1 MPFFTIAIVTRN
13 YGHFIE
19 QAIRSCLVST
29 DQDVEIL
36 VIDDGSNDDTAL
48 IVQSIREHHPNG
60 KGLRYYNVGQIGS
73 AAARNESLRL
83 ARGTYLV
90 CLDADDVLMPDTLAR
105 YRQILEVQPDVD
117 VLYGHVIATYPDLVP
132 AFRMGVDTVP
142 AYPDS
147 VVRLLSQNPL
157 PHAGTACRIQLMRA
171 VGGYRVD
178 LNRGEDY
185 AMWLDLAIHRA
196 RFSYLDACVALYR
209 RHDANATA
217 HYSPAWDLPVLSAM
231 LERYAMR
238 DLLPSLDWHGN
249 EVTAQRQAAELM
261 AQRLRQAGASDECV
275 QACLAP
281 HLQRASHGGDPGGEG
296 IAPQSSEFA

>member
-1 MPFFTIAIVTRN
+1 M
-13 YGHFIE
+13 
-19 QAIRSCLVST
+19 VSA

-60 KGLRYYNVGQIGS
+60 KGLRYYNVGQIGLT
-73 AAARNESLRL
+73 AARNESLRR

-105 YRQILEVQPDVD
+105 YRKILTEQPDVD
-117 VLYGHVIATYPDLVP
+117 VLYGQVIATFPDLVP
-132 AFRMGVDTVP
+132 AGRMEVDAVP
-142 AYPDS
+142 VYPHT

-157 PHAGTACRIQLMRA
+157 PHPGTAGRIQLMRA

-185 AMWLDLAIHRA
+185 AMWLDLATHRA
-196 RFSYLDACVALYR
+196 RFRYLDTCVAMYR
-209 RHDANATA
+209 RHDANETV
-217 HYSPAWDLPVLSAM
+217 HYSPAWDLPVLRAM

-238 DLLPSLDWHGN
+238 DLLPSLDWQGN
-249 EVTAQRQAAELM
+249 EAAQRQAAELM
-261 AQRLRQAGASDECV
+261 AQRLLRAGASDEFV
-275 QACLAP
+275 RACLAP
-281 HLQRASHGGDPGGEG
+281 HLQRASHGGDSGAKVWPSLSQAEAHDRDAGPAPGGWLVDVTDFNT
-296 IAPQSSEFA
+296 AT